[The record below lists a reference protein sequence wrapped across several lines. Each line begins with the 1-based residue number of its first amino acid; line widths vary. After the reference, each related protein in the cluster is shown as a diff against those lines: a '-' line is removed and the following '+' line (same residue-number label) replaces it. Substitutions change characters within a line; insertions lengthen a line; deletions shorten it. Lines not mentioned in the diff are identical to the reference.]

1 LRGKICAQ
9 EGASPDGLR
18 RKQGF
23 EGYPDATGTGHLV
36 EARVLFDKLCREID
50 CQLLATREELG
61 HLADGVYSFDELEE
75 LHLKRLAEEQA
86 AE

>member
-1 LRGKICAQ
+1 MDSEESKVSKGIQMLREQ
-9 EGASPDGLR
+9 
-18 RKQGF
+18 
-23 EGYPDATGTGHLV
+23 GHLV
-36 EARVLFDKLCREID
+36 EARVLFDKLCWEID
-50 CQLLATREELG
+50 CQLLATREELE